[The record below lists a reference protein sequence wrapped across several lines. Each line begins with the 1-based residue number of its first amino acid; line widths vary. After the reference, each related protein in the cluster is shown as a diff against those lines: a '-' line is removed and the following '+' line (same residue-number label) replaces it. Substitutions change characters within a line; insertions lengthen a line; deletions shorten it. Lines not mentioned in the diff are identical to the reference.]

1 MVHHGRCPPQKIGS
15 HDFGQSLN
23 GFVWHD
29 SDVMPA
35 ARIFFQLIADFV
47 VYLGLLV
54 RPIERSLD
62 RAKSLAT
69 PSQ

>member
-1 MVHHGRCPPQKIGS
+1 LL
-15 HDFGQSLN
+15 HD
-23 GFVWHD
+23 W
-29 SDVMPA
+29 DVTPA

-54 RPIERSLD
+54 RPIEGSLE

>member
-1 MVHHGRCPPQKIGS
+1 MLRVVQFLPNGRNHC
-15 HDFGQSLN
+15 LN
-23 GFVWHD
+23 GGG
-29 SDVMPA
+29 A
-35 ARIFFQLIADFV
+35 ARIFLQLIADFV

>member
-1 MVHHGRCPPQKIGS
+1 
-15 HDFGQSLN
+15 
-23 GFVWHD
+23 
-29 SDVMPA
+29 MPA
-35 ARIFFQLIADFV
+35 ARIFLQLIADFV

-54 RPIERSLD
+54 RPIEGSLD

>member
-1 MVHHGRCPPQKIGS
+1 
-15 HDFGQSLN
+15 L
-23 GFVWHD
+23 WHD
-29 SDVMPA
+29 CDVTPA

-54 RPIERSLD
+54 RPIEGSLD

-69 PSQ
+69 ASP